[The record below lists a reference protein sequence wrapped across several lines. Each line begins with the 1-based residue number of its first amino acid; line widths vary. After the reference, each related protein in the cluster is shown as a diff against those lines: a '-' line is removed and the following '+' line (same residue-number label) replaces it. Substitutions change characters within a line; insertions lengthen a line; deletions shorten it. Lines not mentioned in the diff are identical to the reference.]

1 MKFWGKY
8 AIDIAV
14 IIGFIIS
21 TSILWITVDAAPDYF
36 YLEHLITC
44 LGVYTLTQVMFELV
58 SFGYRK
64 IKKSK

>member
-21 TSILWITVDAAPDYF
+21 TSILWATVDEAPNDF
-36 YLEHLITC
+36 YIRHLITC
-44 LGVYTLTQVMFELV
+44 VGVYTLTQLFWKFVFFV
-58 SFGYRK
+58 CRK
-64 IKKSK
+64 IKG